1 MTEIR
6 NFFTPVSLLPYA
18 RLFDSL
24 STNGD
29 QCKSNYMQINR
40 SYPYFNFPAAGM
52 TIKCIFV
59 MGVSGCGKTTVGK
72 CLATKFEAHFEDADD
87 YHSETNRA
95 KMSRG
100 IALNDEDRYPW
111 LQKVANLAKYSTQKI
126 VIACSALKR
135 NYRQIL
141 RIALNDEDRYPW
153 LQKVANLA
161 KYSTQKIVIACSAL
175 KRNYRQILSAP
186 LDGNY
191 VFIYLNVERS
201 VFFLLII

>member
-1 MTEIR
+1 
-6 NFFTPVSLLPYA
+6 
-18 RLFDSL
+18 
-24 STNGD
+24 
-29 QCKSNYMQINR
+29 
-40 SYPYFNFPAAGM
+40 M

-141 RIALNDEDRYPW
+141 
-153 LQKVANLA
+153 
-161 KYSTQKIVIACSAL
+161 
-175 KRNYRQILSAP
+175 SAP

-191 VFIYLNVERS
+191 VFIYLNVERDELERRVRLRQGHFVDCRLLDSQLETLEPPYNEHNCITIDANGS
-201 VFFLLII
+201 VEQVVNEIISALGK